1 MSACASHQPHD
12 NDPHFMTRPNIIF
25 IVADDLG
32 FNDITFNGGGIG
44 ALLPVVYGLTTDALT
59 DDALIAADRSG
70 AGFGLLWRI
79 VLGAAIAVGIAWLAA
94 RVLGGGRLNRR
105 RAGIAAL
112 VTLPGQDPTK
122 SNVTLVAP
130 RGTIDLGAA
139 GVRGHDLIFVAPVVQ
154 NGYNAQATGTE
165 TGLTAPPSAN
175 TALAGVTNNAA
186 AATQQSGQPAQ
197 NKPNDQPSVVI
208 VEVLGYGGGGDD
220 ATPAGSSGSGD
231 SQKQNG
237 SDDEH
242 RIFMVAAS
250 ARPMMAGA
258 ATSHAAAAADDRN
271 RIRRLTRIDV
281 MMKLLPRNGSFIVSA
296 ATLAGASLADHLS

>member
-1 MSACASHQPHD
+1 MCSSD
-12 NDPHFMTRPNIIF
+12 
-25 IVADDLG
+25 
-32 FNDITFNGGGIG
+32 
-44 ALLPVVYGLTTDALT
+44 
-59 DDALIAADRSG
+59 
-70 AGFGLLWRI
+70 
-79 VLGAAIAVGIAWLAA
+79 
-94 RVLGGGRLNRR
+94 LGGGAIRAFADASILVNQSRIMTQQGGDIGLFTANGDISAGAGPKTYVSSPALGEICTLGGYCYINPQGLVTG
-105 RAGIAAL
+105 AGIAAL

-242 RIFMVAAS
+242 R
-250 ARPMMAGA
+250 RQQP
-258 ATSHAAAAADDRN
+258 
-271 RIRRLTRIDV
+271 
-281 MMKLLPRNGSFIVSA
+281 
-296 ATLAGASLADHLS
+296 